1 MISNFIPL
9 FLVTWIVFAI
19 FICIFLMA
27 RAQRRQLNRRVQAL
41 LDSVPPAGWEREEDD
56 KKPSESNVIRIDPR
70 TGTYR
75 KM

>member
-1 MISNFIPL
+1 MIDSFVAL

-19 FICIFLMA
+19 FICIFVMA
-27 RAQRRQLNRRVQAL
+27 RAQRQQLNRRVQAL
-41 LDSVPPAGWEREEDD
+41 LDSVPPEDWTREEDEHF
-56 KKPSESNVIRIDPR
+56 SESNVIRIDPR